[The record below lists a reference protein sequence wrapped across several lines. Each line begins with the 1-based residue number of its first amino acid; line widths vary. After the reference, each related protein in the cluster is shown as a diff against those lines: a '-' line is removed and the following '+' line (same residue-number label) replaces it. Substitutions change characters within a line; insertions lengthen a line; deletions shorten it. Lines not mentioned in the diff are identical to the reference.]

1 MVERKSRRGS
11 KNSTDKK
18 TAAPELTPQ
27 EANRALVIRRIEELT
42 LPILEKYGEAA
53 FEEIL
58 GRLNQVIDEYTA
70 EVQHL
75 FTGLVEQAKEDHGRL
90 RGLLDRDEGGTE
102 TAEAEAP
109 PEDRDMSEI
118 ERRLESEESASNDAA
133 ESEAAG

>member
-11 KNSTDKK
+11 KNNTGKK

-42 LPILEKYGEAA
+42 LPILEKYGEPA

-58 GRLNQVIDEYTA
+58 GRLNRVIDEYTA

-75 FTGLVEQAKEDHGRL
+75 FTGLVDQAKEDHGRL

-133 ESEAAG
+133 EGEAAG